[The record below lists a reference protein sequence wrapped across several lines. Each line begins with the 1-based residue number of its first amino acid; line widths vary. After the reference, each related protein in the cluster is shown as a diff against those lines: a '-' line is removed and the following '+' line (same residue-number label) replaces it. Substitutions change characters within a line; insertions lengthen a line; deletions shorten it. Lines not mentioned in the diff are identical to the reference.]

1 MVLAQTIMAP
11 LREDLIPT
19 RYSLLSRLQNWDDQE
34 SWKDFFD
41 TYWRLI
47 YNAAVNSGLNEAEA
61 QDVVQETV
69 ICVAKDIEKF
79 KRERAKGSFKGW
91 LRNLTRWRIRD
102 QLRKRMP
109 EAAAKDE
116 AAEEKDGQ
124 VPLEEIVS
132 ATASALEEL
141 WDKEWQEN
149 LFEAAVDRVKR
160 QVKEEHFQMFDLY
173 VVKKWPV
180 EKVARTLGVNS
191 GQVYLAKHRV
201 GSLIKKEVQRLEKDL
216 I

>member
-1 MVLAQTIMAP
+1 MMLTQPIMAP

-47 YNAAVNSGLNEAEA
+47 YNAAISSGLNAAEA

-79 KRERAKGSFKGW
+79 KRDRAKGSFKGW

-109 EAAAKDE
+109 GAADKNAL
-116 AAEEKDGQ
+116 AEENEPQ
-124 VPLEEIVS
+124 IAPEESVGAAP
-132 ATASALEEL
+132 ATLEEL
-141 WDKEWQEN
+141 WDKEWEEN

-160 QVKEEHFQMFDLY
+160 QVKEEQFQVFDLY
-173 VVKKWPV
+173 VMKKWPV
-180 EKVARTLGVNS
+180 EKVARTLGVSS
-191 GQVYLAKHRV
+191 GQVYLAKHRI
-201 GSLIKKEVQRLEKDL
+201 GSLIKKEVQRLEKNL